1 MNRGIRA
8 TALWGALLLTVI
20 TGCPKD
26 PVPPVVTFSGV
37 EEGAHRNVPVAVNF
51 TVTDADPPEG
61 SVTSTLDGQPYSSG
75 AVISSEGAHTVEVVA
90 RNEAGTE
97 TVARR
102 SFTLDFTPPAVSFSG
117 FVEGAHVEAPVT
129 PVFSATDTHLQ
140 QVEATLDGQPFTSG
154 TAVSAEGAHLLS
166 VTARDL
172 AGNATAAA
180 GHFTID
186 TQAPALVVTGVEADR
201 HYRLPVSPG
210 FSATDANP
218 VTVAAML
225 DGAAFT
231 SGTEVSAEGE
241 HTLVITAVDAVG
253 HTATRTVRFVLDLT
267 VPVIHLSGL
276 PAGPLV
282 NHAVTPVWTVTEA
295 HPLRTEAKLDG
306 QDVVSG
312 TAISAPGAHTLV
324 VSAWDEAG
332 NTSSQTA
339 TFTLDTVAPVIT
351 VTGVADGQR
360 RNTPATVSW
369 TVQEEHP
376 GTAGATLDGQ
386 PFESGGVV
394 SAPGP
399 HTLVVTA
406 RDGAGNE
413 AAVTRAF
420 VIDTALPTVTVE
432 APADGLVTGA
442 ADVAL
447 VVAASDDGP
456 LADVRVGGVS
466 MTRGAAGKYRH
477 TLPLM
482 EGGNAFTVEALD
494 AAGNS
499 ASAVVQVV
507 RDSEAPLLVVTSPE
521 DGAVVTAPTVT
532 VSGTVTDATAVTLTL
547 GGGPVTLGAGGAFSV
562 TQALQQGD
570 NTVVLV
576 ATDAAGH
583 QTTVSRA
590 VRRAGNPPS
599 LVVTD
604 PPDDYAFP
612 EAFVTVRGEVSSA
625 EAGDVPAVTVDGNA
639 AVVDARGRFAYT
651 LEVPVGPRTVSV
663 VAVDRYGQSTEKSL
677 RLLRLGTEP
686 DAGTGTDA
694 GSPGTDAGV
703 PGTDAGVPQA
713 DAGGPAQ
720 EPAPVLV
727 VESPSDGTV
736 VGGMRFAVMGRV
748 EGGALPLQ
756 VTVNG
761 LAATVSTR
769 SFSASLALLEG
780 SRQVDIHV
788 RDALGRTDS
797 ASRSVVVD
805 RTAPY
810 LEITR
815 PTTNPAQVTESP
827 YLLTGTVG
835 DANLAGV
842 TVQGVPVPV
851 VAGGFS
857 APVSLV
863 AGDNAISVEA
873 VDLAGNRRS
882 LVQHLVIDSVPPVVS
897 ILEPVDGTEAEDAI
911 VDVSVRV
918 TGGSGELD
926 VRIGTGAAT
935 RGAGGLYTAQVP
947 LSLGE
952 NVILVTATDA
962 QGLTGS
968 ASVRVR
974 FRDVTQEPLAVT
986 GADPAP
992 GAEDVDT
999 AALVSVSFNKPVRPE
1014 DVPGH
1019 LEVWARGAKLA
1030 GGYSVAPGAQTAT
1043 FVAKDPLPE
1052 GERVTVRVAGVRAA
1066 AGPDMAAPYASEFT
1080 VRRPMTVVRGVVMD
1094 DGLRPLP
1101 GVKVEVEGQALSTLT
1116 GPDGNWALVGVR
1128 GGGPVVVRY
1137 EGGTTSDGRTL
1148 PVVRRQ
1154 LFVAAEQETVD
1165 KRLTLVAVDAAS
1177 AQVVDGASGGVVTLG
1192 GAHGPLR
1199 LEVAEGGLSF
1209 ANGTTRGF
1217 LTATEIPTV
1226 HRPVPVEDKVSVDAL
1241 WQLGPEQVRFLKPVS
1256 LTLPNRTRLA
1266 AGRMV
1271 VLLGFDERRLSL
1283 KRVGLAHVRADGE
1296 AIVADAPV
1304 PAGSLEF
1311 LGYMAL
1317 TPEQQG
1323 KLEEV
1328 LAAAGGATGGA
1339 ATDGGLG
1346 LLRLPVKAREPSLW
1360 ERVKDVVI
1368 ASAHADIGNALLSMW
1383 AVMDSFLPGI
1393 SYVSGQVRSPREHQ
1407 TTLEMGLPDLVS
1419 NFEVEVPYTLP
1430 VDFEAR
1436 YETNGAAS
1444 ASESVVATLS
1454 AVGPSGGPIAP
1465 KPYETWRNE
1474 GQGRASI
1481 ESEVSL
1487 SFGTSTL
1494 LLSGKTRYDTRAIR
1508 LTATLEPIIPDAG
1521 GPPTKARLTVRKEPD
1536 STDTED
1542 PFHGVVRF
1550 KNLPVSVSSYVDTGG
1565 MTDDKG
1571 MFRSM
1576 VVIPGP
1582 DTTGIACADIPLGPR
1597 FDSKT
1602 DLFGNPYV
1610 VAVNTTYPVCSR
1622 SFLMYPNGYSWADV
1636 LVDVRLL
1643 YGNLTFRNKDGQQ
1656 VPATCRSGSETKRD
1670 PETGELQSLSEEDS
1684 ATTEV
1689 HFFREDDLVHPVA
1702 RYAVT
1707 RPLTMECGD
1716 PDHPPTG
1723 VHGQYSRVRLGPSH
1737 YSNDATRARCLQ
1749 LSGQA
1754 GPLSPEDE
1762 SFYRL
1767 ECGPMAGSFLRLGA
1781 GERLVVFAVNHATG
1795 YSGMKT
1801 VTVPSINRDVRA
1813 PDGTCPQ
1820 DAAAGGPLE
1829 VREGSQTYSMS
1840 RCSRAELG
1848 IPGDIDLYPP
1858 EIDVRVK
1865 RQARSEGL
1873 QRGDEPRHLIRTG
1886 GAGTTRD
1893 DYLQVT
1899 THWRVRRAAVP
1910 VVAPTDGGLPDTWER
1925 EEADCEK
1932 GRLPDGGVCKPSAIT
1947 DDDADAGTLLEMYCS
1962 ELAPGASRKQWET
1975 CLRDAMQLADVPRGV
1990 PPLAGQLVRVTGTTV
2005 EQPAVKVFEVAPGLN
2020 TVNVQASLRRV
2031 NASGQQQTLNN
2042 LTRANYYLHVVG
2054 NRLLD
2059 RDTNGDGYVD
2069 AKESRARPPNF
2080 EEPTSGNDNPP
2091 GLPAQAFFLKN
2102 VFKRYDARGALVDQ
2116 YDVKREHE
2124 FRILD
2129 LEPRRLIATQD
2140 EATRDLR
2147 QTDPIAQARDLSY
2160 QFLAGLL
2167 APQEPGRAGT
2177 LSGDYR
2183 VRLGTDEFG
2192 IDCPFTLDEVNH
2204 TITANCGGEYVGD
2217 ILSASDV
2224 LYLELYL
2231 SGNAENVLYRFNL
2244 QGLAPR
2250 KDYVASSAAY
2260 TMDAAM
2266 LQDDPSTGKPAV
2278 GRPVS
2283 QPSTASFYVDPT
2295 EVTSGTLRLCTNP
2308 ICAPSNT
2315 ALLKEVSL
2323 SLQPDGAYAVQD
2335 AGNGLIKQKLFQAK
2349 RSSNTGARRFRLPLP
2364 PHLTGMAGSTHDPV
2378 PVYLVLDTVLPVK
2391 DHRVMELG
2399 RPQGSLNGA
2408 NARAVGQETV
2418 AGVNVADGH
2427 LSFEHVDFALP
2438 FLKGEFAFKRVY
2450 NNQDNFPTPLGVGW
2464 RHNFDGWLLEE
2475 RVGRY
2480 IAVVGG
2486 QGFVFPDCAAE
2497 PKDSS
2502 LYGNTAG
2509 TDPCKE
2515 TDGAHGFE
2523 LRVEAPMDSSGASDR
2538 LTLKTE
2544 GGWTFEFNRP
2554 AKGPREEGHRRWMLT
2569 RFSDSHGR
2577 DGGDLGWTKLEYE
2590 PDSERLWKVTQA
2602 AEAGTVSLAFTYED
2616 VDTEATDLPEAIRIL
2631 ARARGFKWMRT
2642 ATLTGGAGGGYSLRF
2657 EQDRKGNLTRVERSP
2672 GLPYQSY
2679 EYDYLPVASTL
2690 KDDEKWEAVNELA
2703 ATRVIYGNS
2712 PASSGPVHWR
2722 ASYERSASSAPYQHV
2737 KAHEMVT
2744 SVSTTGM
2751 QGAKVAIAYSGARS
2765 RSVTWPDG
2773 VKATLSLNDF
2783 GNVGSSEV
2791 TPGSASTTAWGSDTR
2806 GGKVVANQQTSAAGR
2821 ALAMDSSTRL
2831 VLQEVSLVGAPAGS
2845 KPVEGLGGTGSLVRH
2860 VLDSRFGVPASSVT
2874 QVGGAQA
2881 TVENPR
2887 NDAGDLLGLKVSAPG
2902 GTREV
2907 FKDARYTA
2915 DGLLKGYTDAQGR
2928 EVVLSNFSALGQPQ
2942 RMTLQLAA
2950 ATSGLS
2956 FLTRTLSYD
2965 TYGRLVRTEDMETG
2979 SFESFTH
2986 DGVGRV
2992 LTHVRSGT
3000 PQESWTYTYTD
3011 QDNALTVTEVLA
3023 KASAGTT
3030 RNHERTRQY
3039 VDGLLTEESSYV
3051 GEPAA
3056 LSKRQSTYTNG
3067 RLTSTLDESGNT
3079 HVYQYDAAGRVE
3091 QVKVGS
3097 ALEMAYARDADG
3109 NPYSVTDHLGRVTT
3123 LGYDSLGRPVFW
3135 DWGDGDTLEMKLDV
3149 QGNPVSRKVG
3159 GSGQHTVLMT
3169 SLDALGNPQAMNSEG
3184 SKGGVHEVRAYDGAG
3199 RLARREDQELGLV
3212 ETYQYGDVL
3221 GRTTQVERKV
3231 RSGSATLTWKETR
3244 TYLDPQHRVRV
3255 ERSIDTGTATRTEQ
3269 ETLTL
3274 DTAGRTLSVARQV
3287 DGHAAE
3293 ETFEYTERG
3302 QVWRHESATGAVTQ
3316 RLYDPQGTLT
3326 RVEDPDH
3333 HLTTFELDTAGRVHV
3348 EKGPH
3353 PGYQCTYGYDAL
3365 GRLASKTVASS
3376 GGTPGV
3382 SSVYEYLPATKQVR
3396 ETMDPGDGRTVVT
3409 TRRFNAR
3416 DRLLSE
3422 EVQGTGGTLEKTV
3435 VLEGPWEK
3443 SITVREGSD
3452 WVSSTVWPS
3461 RDDLGRALE
3470 KVESWSARG
3479 QSYRYETTTAWNK
3492 RQASITTSDQAGGVS
3507 QSRTTQLEVD
3517 SLGNVVERTRDGKTD
3532 VWGYDAAGVLARE
3545 KPAGISETTY
3555 AYSEGLLK
3563 RSTFGGED
3571 TDYTYDLDGRLKTRT
3586 GPDGRQLQLDYGPRG
3601 LVLEERFGRPQDFQA
3616 TGYTYDA
3623 NGALLSVTEGAG
3635 GPDAQTKTFTRG
3647 ARGELLQVLQ
3657 PGAGTFTYAHDGLL
3671 RLKSVTRPPGG
3682 VANESFEYDFLGRQ
3696 TLRKRGTASWQT
3708 QWTGGVGRQTDG
3720 NDDAIESLMDG
3731 RGRLARVEYQPGAA
3745 SEAYTR
3751 LTQVTY
3757 AYTAEDQPWKVTEQ
3771 QGLANVETT
3780 FTYDAR
3786 RLLRSVDRDG
3796 DVVSFTHTDSGQRKT
3811 VASAA
3816 GTVTY
3821 GHDGKGRLSSITS
3834 PAGSMGVE
3842 WEQGGERLAAVTGA
3856 GLTERRC
3863 YDDRG
3868 RLTQVVNARATA
3880 ACDGTGAVTGLHSR
3894 FDYTYDERGNRLR
3907 ETYRDGLLTADEVT
3921 AYGYDAAD
3929 RLTGVRYPDGV
3940 AQLYKLTGDG
3950 TREEEKEFANYSG
3963 PLGPSGFGG
3972 ASPRRYWRY
3981 GLDARGGLEGIYDE
3995 LHAGQRIAT
4004 YVTDKVGRLTSEQ
4017 TPSGR
4022 KDYGWDAAGRL
4033 THVSVQPAVSG
4044 GGGGNVTAEY
4054 TYGWDGLRRS
4064 RTVAGQTTRWLW
4076 AGASLAEER
4085 LPGQDALLY
4094 AQGPGMTVS
4103 VGSGRIA
4110 HDGAG
4115 SAVGRVMGASGKWH
4129 RYDAWGG
4136 YRKSETH
4143 WTVPGS
4149 AEASLGFTG
4158 HAFDA
4163 EAGLTYAQQR
4173 WYAPQL
4179 GRFLSE
4185 DPLFGD
4191 EASPASLNRWGYG
4204 NGNPTRYVDRDGRIA
4219 FVPLLI
4225 YAGLTAVIGTEAH
4238 VIYQEAAEGAGS
4250 SKPIEWGRATTFGGA
4265 AGATV
4270 LSGGLFGVG
4279 ATAGGMALGG
4289 GFDVASQMIMQGRSL
4304 GDLNLESAF
4313 AMGGYGSLLGGGL
4326 AAGMKS
4332 SVAAVRLGTGAT
4344 ATGLNVMGMVAG
4356 QEHARQGRLNG
4367 NLAQQIF
4374 GTAEFMLGGVG
4385 ALASAGFTTHTALE
4399 MAGLEVYSKGLGSNL
4414 GNMGFRKGSDPAQAK
4429 GPGAPQ
4435 PKPVDPAK
4443 VAAALEKF
4451 ASDEYPNFLYRGV
4464 SAKHPEIESARQ
4476 GIARP
4481 GDVNG
4486 TVTAEEH
4493 NMGGVADV
4501 SPYTSWARTPRIA
4514 MDNAVKDGS
4523 GGVILRVRTG
4533 APPPEAKWRWVWSP
4547 DEWGEGEM
4555 LLHGI
4560 REGIDVTHIE

>member
-8 TALWGALLLTVI
+8 VALWGALLLTVI

-26 PVPPVVTFSGV
+26 PVPPVVTFGGIP
-37 EEGAHRNVPVAVNF
+37 EGAYRNAPGVVTF
-51 TVTDADPPEG
+51 TVTNADLPENA
-61 SVTSTLDGQPYSSG
+61 VVATLDGQPYASG
-75 AVISSEGAHTVEVVA
+75 DLISSEGPHTVEVVA
-90 RNEAGTE
+90 RNRAGNQ

-102 SFTLDFTPPAVSFSG
+102 SFTLDFTPPVVTFSG
-117 FVEGAHVEAPVT
+117 FVDGAYVTPPVT
-129 PVFSATDTHLQ
+129 PAFSATDAHLQ
-140 QVEATLDGQPFTSG
+140 QADATLDGQPFTPG
-154 TAVSAEGAHLLS
+154 TAVSAEGTHLLS
-166 VTARDL
+166 VTARDR
-172 AGNATAAA
+172 AGNQATAV

-186 TQAPALVVTGVEADR
+186 TTPPVVVVTGVEADR
-201 HYRLPVSPG
+201 HHRQGVTPG
-210 FSATDANP
+210 FSATEANP
-218 VTVAAML
+218 GSVTATL
-225 DGAAFT
+225 DGADFT
-231 SGTEVSAEGE
+231 SGTEVSTEGA
-241 HTLVITAVDAVG
+241 HTLVVTALDAAG
-253 HTATRTVRFVLDLT
+253 NTATRTVRFVLDLMA
-267 VPVIHLSGL
+267 PVIQVSGL
-276 PAGPLV
+276 PAEPLV
-282 NHAVTPVWTVTEA
+282 NHAVTPAWTVTDTHLARVEA
-295 HPLRTEAKLDG
+295 RLDG
-306 QDVVSG
+306 QDAVSG

-324 VSAWDEAG
+324 LSAWDEAG
-332 NTSSQTA
+332 NTASQTA
-339 TFTLDTVAPVIT
+339 TFTIDATPPVIT
-351 VTGVADGQR
+351 VAGVGDGER

-386 PFESGGVV
+386 PFESGGLV

-413 AAVTRAF
+413 ATVTRAF
-420 VIDTALPTVTVE
+420 VIDTAPPSMTVE

-447 VVAASDDGP
+447 VVAVSDDGP

-466 MTRGAAGKYRH
+466 MTRGPDGKYRH

-482 EGGNAFTVEALD
+482 EGGNAFMVEALD

-499 ASAVVQVV
+499 ASALLQVV

-547 GGGPVTLGAGGAFSV
+547 GGGQVTLEAGGAFSV
-562 TQALQQGD
+562 TQALRQGD

-604 PPDDYAFP
+604 PPEDYAFP
-612 EAFVTVRGEVSSA
+612 EAFVTVRGEVTSS
-625 EAGDVPAVTVDGNA
+625 EAGDVPNVTVDGNVA
-639 AVVDARGRFAYT
+639 AVDARGRFAYT
-651 LEVPVGPRTVSV
+651 LEVPVGPRNVSV
-663 VAVDRYGQSTEKSL
+663 VAVDRHGQSTEKSL
-677 RLLRLGTEP
+677 RLLRLGTEEP
-686 DAGTGTDA
+686 DAGTSTDA
-694 GSPGTDAGV
+694 GTPGTDAGA
-703 PGTDAGVPQA
+703 PGTDAGVPQS
-713 DAGGPAQ
+713 DAGVPEQ

-761 LAATVSTR
+761 LAATVSSR

-780 SRQVDIHV
+780 SRQVDIRV
-788 RDALGRTDS
+788 RDALGRGDS
-797 ASRSVVVD
+797 ASRGVVVD

-810 LEITR
+810 VELTR

-842 TVQGVPVPV
+842 TVQGLPVPV

-857 APVSLV
+857 AQVSLV

-897 ILEPVDGTEAEDAI
+897 ILQPMDGTEAEDAI

-918 TGGSGELD
+918 TGGSGALD

-952 NVILVTATDA
+952 NLIPVTATDA

-999 AALVSVSFNKPVRPE
+999 AALVSVSFNKPVRPG

-1043 FVAKDPLPE
+1043 FVAKEPLPE
-1052 GERVTVRVAGVRAA
+1052 GERVTVRVSGVRAA

-1128 GGGPVVVRY
+1128 GGAPVVVRY

-1177 AQVVDGASGGVVTLG
+1177 AQVVDGAAGGVVTLG
-1192 GAHGPLR
+1192 GAHGALR
-1199 LEVAEGGLSF
+1199 LEVAEGGLAF
-1209 ANGTTRGF
+1209 ASGTTRGF

-1256 LTLPNRTRLA
+1256 LTLPNRTQLP

-1328 LAAAGGATGGA
+1328 LAAAGGATGGTA
-1339 ATDGGLG
+1339 PDGGLG

-1383 AVMDSFLPGI
+1383 GVMDSFLPGI
-1393 SYVSGQVRSPREHQ
+1393 AYVSGQVRSPREHQ
-1407 TTLEMGLPDLVS
+1407 TTLEMELPFLVS
-1419 NFEVEVPYTLP
+1419 DSEVEVPYTLP
-1430 VDFEAR
+1430 IDFEAR
-1436 YETNGAAS
+1436 YEVNGS
-1444 ASESVVATLS
+1444 TSGSESVVATLS

-1487 SFGTSTL
+1487 SFGSSTL
-1494 LLSGKTRYDTRAIR
+1494 LLTGKTRYDTRAIR

-1550 KNLPVSVSSYVDTGG
+1550 KNLPVSITSYVDTGG

-1571 MFRSM
+1571 LFRSM
-1576 VVIPGP
+1576 VIVPGP

-1597 FDSKT
+1597 FDTKT
-1602 DLFGNPYV
+1602 DLFGNPHV
-1610 VAVNTTYPVCSR
+1610 VAVNTTFPVCSR
-1622 SFLMYPNGYSWADV
+1622 SFSMYPNAYSWADV

-1643 YGNLTFRNKDGQQ
+1643 YGNLTFKNKDGQK
-1656 VPATCRSGSETKRD
+1656 VPATCRRGSETKRD
-1670 PETGELQSLSEEDS
+1670 PETGELESLSEEDS

-1689 HFFREDDLVHPVA
+1689 HFFREDDLLHPVA

-1707 RPLTMECGD
+1707 RPQTMECED
-1716 PDHPPTG
+1716 PENPPTG

-1737 YSNDATRARCLQ
+1737 YSNNETRARCLQ
-1749 LSGQA
+1749 LSSA
-1754 GPLSPEDE
+1754 TGPLSPEDE

-1801 VTVPSINRDVRA
+1801 VTVPSINRAVRA
-1813 PDGTCPQ
+1813 ADGTCPE

-1899 THWRVRRAAVP
+1899 THWRVRRAPVP
-1910 VVAPTDGGLPDTWER
+1910 EAAPTDGGLPDTWER
-1925 EEADCEK
+1925 EEEDCEK
-1932 GRLPDGGVCKPSAIT
+1932 GRLPDGGVCRPSAIT

-1962 ELAPGASRKQWET
+1962 ELAPAASRKQWET

-1990 PPLAGQLVRVTGTTV
+1990 PPLAGQIVRVTGTTV
-2005 EQPAVKVFEVAPGLN
+2005 EQPAVTTFDVAPGLN
-2020 TVNVQASLRRV
+2020 TVNVQSSLRRV

-2059 RDTNGDGYVD
+2059 RDTDGDGYVD
-2069 AKESRARPPNF
+2069 AKERRARPPNF
-2080 EEPTSGNDNPP
+2080 EEPTSGRDNPP
-2091 GLPAQAFFLKN
+2091 GLPEQALFLKN

-2124 FRILD
+2124 FRVLD
-2129 LEPRRLIATQD
+2129 LEPRKLVATQD

-2147 QTDPIAQARDLSY
+2147 QTPPIAQARDLSY

-2167 APQEPGRAGT
+2167 APDEPGRAGT

-2192 IDCPFTLDEVNH
+2192 IDCPFTLDEASH

-2224 LYLELYL
+2224 LYLEVYL

-2266 LQDDPSTGKPAV
+2266 LQDDPSTGKPAI

-2283 QPSTASFYVDPT
+2283 QPSTATFFVDPT
-2295 EVTSGTLRLCTNP
+2295 EVTSGTLRLCLNP
-2308 ICAPSNT
+2308 ICGPANT
-2315 ALLKEVSL
+2315 DLLKEVSL
-2323 SLQPDGAYAVQD
+2323 TLQPDGSYALQD
-2335 AGNGLIKQKLFQAK
+2335 AGNGAVKQKLFQAK

-2399 RPQGSLNGA
+2399 RPQGSYNGA

-2450 NNQDNFPTPLGVGW
+2450 NNQDNAPTPLGVGW

-2475 RVGRY
+2475 RAGRY

-2497 PKDSS
+2497 PKDSA
-2502 LYGNTAG
+2502 LYGNTLG

-2523 LRVEAPMDSSGASDR
+2523 LRVEAPMDSSGASDK

-2712 PASSGPVHWR
+2712 PASNGPVHWR
-2722 ASYERSASSAPYQHV
+2722 ASYERSATSAPYQHV

-2751 QGAKVAIAYSGARS
+2751 QGAKVDIAYSGPLA

-2783 GNVGSSEV
+2783 GNVGRSEV
-2791 TPGSASTTAWGSDTR
+2791 TPGRASTTAWGSDTR
-2806 GGKVVANQQTSAAGR
+2806 GGKVVASQQTSAAGR

-2831 VLQEVSLVGAPAGS
+2831 VLQEVSLVNAPAGS
-2845 KPVEGLGGTGSLVRH
+2845 KPVEGLGTTGSLVRH
-2860 VLDSRFGVPASSVT
+2860 VLDSRFGVPATSTT
-2874 QVGGAQA
+2874 QVGGALA
-2881 TVENPR
+2881 TVESPR
-2887 NDAGDLLGLKVSAPG
+2887 SDKGDLLGLKVSAPG

-2915 DGLLKGYTDAQGR
+2915 DGLLQGYTDAQGR
-2928 EVVLSNFSALGQPQ
+2928 EVVLSQFNALGQPQ

-2950 ATSGLS
+2950 APSGLS

-2986 DGVGRV
+2986 DGLGRV

-3011 QDNALTVTEVLA
+3011 QDDALTVKEVLA
-3023 KASAGTT
+3023 KASGGTT
-3030 RNHERTRQY
+3030 RAHERTVQY
-3039 VDGLLTEESSYV
+3039 VDGLLMSESSYV
-3051 GEPAA
+3051 GEPAT
-3056 LSKRQSTYTNG
+3056 LSTRTNTYANG
-3067 RLTSTLDESGNT
+3067 RLTSTQDESGNT
-3079 HVYQYDAAGRVE
+3079 HVYQYDAEGRVE
-3091 QVKVGS
+3091 QVKVGGT
-3097 ALEMAYARDADG
+3097 LEVAYARDADG
-3109 NPYSVTDHLGRVTT
+3109 NPYTVTDHLGRVTT
-3123 LGYDSLGRPVFW
+3123 LGYDRLGRPVFW
-3135 DWGDGDTLEMKLDV
+3135 DWGDGDTLELKLDV

-3169 SLDALGNPQAMNSEG
+3169 SLDALGNPQATNSE
-3184 SKGGVHEVRAYDGAG
+3184 SANGGVHEVRAYDGAG

-3212 ETYQYGDVL
+3212 ETYEYGDVL

-3255 ERSIDTGTATRTEQ
+3255 ERSIDTGTTTRTEL

-3274 DTAGRTLSVARQV
+3274 DTAGRTLSVVRQV

-3293 ETFEYTERG
+3293 ETFAYTERG

-3316 RLYDPQGTLT
+3316 RFYDPQGTLT
-3326 RVEDPDH
+3326 KVEDPDH
-3333 HLTTFELDTAGRVHV
+3333 HLTTFELDAAGRVHV

-3365 GRLASKTVASS
+3365 GRLTSKTVATY

-3382 SSVYEYLPATKQVR
+3382 SSAYEYLPTTKQVR
-3396 ETMDPGDGRTVVT
+3396 ETTNPGDGRTIVT

-3470 KVESWSARG
+3470 KVESWSAGG

-3492 RQASITTSDQAGGVS
+3492 RQASVTTSDVAGGAS

-3517 SLGNVVERTRDGKTD
+3517 SLGNVVEVTRDGRTD
-3532 VWGYDAAGVLARE
+3532 VWGYDAAGVLAME
-3545 KPAGISETTY
+3545 KPAGIRETTY

-3563 RSTFGGED
+3563 RSTFDGED

-3586 GPDGRQLQLDYGPRG
+3586 GPDGRQLQVDYGPRG
-3601 LVLEERFGRPQDFQA
+3601 LVMEERFGRPGDFQA

-3623 NGALLSVTEGAG
+3623 NGALLSVTEGVG

-3647 ARGELLQVLQ
+3647 ARGELLEVLQ

-3696 TLRKRGTASWQT
+3696 TLRKRDTASWQT
-3708 QWTGGVGRQTDG
+3708 QWSGGMGRRTDG
-3720 NDDAIESLMDG
+3720 NGDAIESLMDG
-3731 RGRLARVEYQPGAA
+3731 RGRLARVEYQPGVA
-3745 SEAYTR
+3745 SAPNTQ

-3757 AYTAEDQPWKVTEQ
+3757 AYTAEDQPWKVTER
-3771 QGLANVETT
+3771 QGTANVENT

-3796 DVVSFTHTDSGQRKT
+3796 DVVSFTYTDSGQRKT

-3821 GHDGKGRLSSITS
+3821 GHDVKGRLSSITS

-3842 WEQGGERLAAVTGA
+3842 WESGGERLAAVTSA

-3868 RLTQVVNARATA
+3868 RLTRVVNAEAAA
-3880 ACDGTGAVTGLHSR
+3880 ACAGTGAVSGLHSR
-3894 FDYTYDERGNRLR
+3894 FDYTYDGRGNRLR
-3907 ETYRDGLLTADEVT
+3907 ETYRDGQLTADEVT

-3950 TREEEKEFANYSG
+3950 TREAEKEFANYTG
-3963 PLGPSGFGG
+3963 TLGPSGFGG

-3981 GLDARGGLEGIYDE
+3981 GLDTRGGLEGIYDE

-4017 TPSGR
+4017 TLSGS

-4033 THVSVQPAVSG
+4033 TRVSVQPAVSG
-4044 GGGGNVTAEY
+4044 GGAGNVTATY
-4054 TYGWDGLRRS
+4054 SYGWDGLRRG

-4076 AGASLAEER
+4076 AGASLVEER

-4103 VGSGRIA
+4103 VGSDRIA

-4115 SAVGRVMGASGKWH
+4115 SAVGRVGATDTWH

-4143 WTVPGS
+4143 WKVPGS

-4163 EAGLTYAQQR
+4163 ESGLTYVQQR
-4173 WYAPQL
+4173 WYSPQL

-4185 DPLFGD
+4185 DPVFGD

-4304 GDLNLESAF
+4304 GELNLESAF
-4313 AMGGYGSLLGGGL
+4313 VTGGYGSLLGGGL

-4344 ATGLNVMGMVAG
+4344 ATGLSVMGMVAG
-4356 QEHARQGRLNG
+4356 QEHARLGRQNG

-4374 GTAEFMLGGVG
+4374 GTAEFMLGGLG
-4385 ALASAGFTTHTALE
+4385 ALSSAGFTTHTALE

-4414 GNMGFRKGSDPAQAK
+4414 GNMGFRKKSDSVPDPV
-4429 GPGAPQ
+4429 PGA
-4435 PKPVDPAK
+4435 AAAE
-4443 VAAALEKF
+4443 VAANASNPAATKITSGSQVTEQVIREALID
-4451 ASDEYPNFLYRGV
+4451 A
-4464 SAKHPEIESARQ
+4464 
-4476 GIARP
+4476 
-4481 GDVNG
+4481 
-4486 TVTAEEH
+4486 
-4493 NMGGVADV
+4493 
-4501 SPYTSWARTPRIA
+4501 PYQSQQ
-4514 MDNAVKDGS
+4514 S
-4523 GGVILRVRTG
+4523 GGVSLPMVQRYVDKLLAGDVPPAVKVDGNILVDGNHRYVAGRVLG
-4533 APPPEAKWRWVWSP
+4533 KEPPIQEWAGGRP
-4547 DEWGEGEM
+4547 DRVVPWDKLRIDPADWG
-4555 LLHGI
+4555 
-4560 REGIDVTHIE
+4560 DWK